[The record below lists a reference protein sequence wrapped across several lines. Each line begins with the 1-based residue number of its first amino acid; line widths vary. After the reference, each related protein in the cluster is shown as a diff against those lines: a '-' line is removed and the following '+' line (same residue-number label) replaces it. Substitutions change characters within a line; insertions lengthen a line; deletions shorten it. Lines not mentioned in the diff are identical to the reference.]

1 MLIDNINFFKLYNL
15 IYFCTACLVIVSV
28 LSLEIKKDLLLQN
41 KLGGYL
47 ILFPLISLIFLIG
60 FRQYDVGAD
69 TINYYRDLWV
79 GAPEVNFNGE
89 FLFNLIAWVMQ
100 YFDLSYSNFL
110 LLVAILFYFF
120 TYKSIK
126 KYTELYKSN
135 LLITFFSCISLFFFL
150 SMSINIIRQ
159 GVALSILLFAYSL
172 WINNKKN
179 NGLVLLLIFLSVA
192 FHLTSILPVL
202 IFIFSFFISRIK
214 IFNILIFIYFL
225 AIFISYF
232 NYGFLNISPIFLDF
246 LGGDKRAGYFVDE
259 DYGYNVGFKLQF
271 VIFNTFFMLIA
282 LYIRRRLTDDYLV
295 KQYSILISYYIFSSI
310 MLFMAFQLPF
320 SDRWG
325 LFSWFIIP
333 FLISP
338 LFYSPFIKGNIKIHY
353 IIMLFLI
360 YIGFNFYVS

>member
-1 MLIDNINFFKLYNL
+1 MLIDHINFFKLYNL

-60 FRQYDVGAD
+60 FRQYDVGTD
-69 TINYYRDLWV
+69 TENYYRDLWV

-89 FLFNLIAWVMQ
+89 FLFNLIVWVMQ

-110 LLVAILFYFF
+110 LLIAILFYFF

-126 KYTELYKSN
+126 NYTDLYRSN
-135 LLITFFSCISLFFFL
+135 LFITFFSFISFFFFL
-150 SMSINIIRQ
+150 SMSINVIRQ
-159 GVALSILLFAYSL
+159 GVSLSILLFAYSL
-172 WINNKKN
+172 WVNKKN
-179 NGLVLLLIFLSVA
+179 NSLVLLLIFLSFA
-192 FHLTSILPVL
+192 FHLTSIIPVL
-202 IFIFSFFISRIK
+202 IFIFSFFISKIK

-225 AIFISYF
+225 TIFISYL

-246 LGGDKRAGYFVDE
+246 LDGDRRVGYFVDE
-259 DYGYNVGFKLQF
+259 DYGYNIGFKPQF
-271 VIFNTFFMLIA
+271 VIFNTFFLLIA
-282 LYIRRRLTDDYLV
+282 LYIKRKLTDDYLV
-295 KQYSILISYYIFSSI
+295 TQYTTLISYYIFSSVI
-310 MLFMAFQLPF
+310 LFMAFQLPF

-338 LFYSPFIKGNIKIHY
+338 LFYSPFIEGNIKIHY
-353 IIMLFLI
+353 IIMLFLL